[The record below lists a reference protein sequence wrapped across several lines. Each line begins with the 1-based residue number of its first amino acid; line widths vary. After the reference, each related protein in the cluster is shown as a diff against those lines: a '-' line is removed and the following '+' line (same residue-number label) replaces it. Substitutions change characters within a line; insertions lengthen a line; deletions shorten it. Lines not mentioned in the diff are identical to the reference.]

1 MNGTRVVVADT
12 EKVFRQQLREMLK
25 HAGYLVVAE
34 AGDAKAALHNISQ
47 TEPDLVVLDVELAGF
62 GDLQL
67 LRVLEE
73 RRVAPVVLAIPYNH
87 RLLEEMAG
95 AGGVFGILVKPVQ
108 EAALLPTM
116 ESALVNFKR
125 VKELEK
131 ENRKLRREL
140 ETRKMVERAK
150 GLLMKNRNM
159 TEGEAYRYLQKLS
172 MDRCMSMMKVAKQ
185 VILSFQRQ
193 Q

>member
-1 MNGTRVVVADT
+1 MNSTRVVVADT
-12 EKVFRQQLREMLK
+12 EKIFRQQLREMLK

-34 AGDAKAALHNISQ
+34 AGDAKTALHHVSQ
-47 TEPDLVVLDVELAGF
+47 TEPDLIVLDVELAGF
-62 GDLQL
+62 GDLQI

-73 RRVAPVVLAIPYNH
+73 RRVAPVVLTIPYEH
-87 RLLEEMAG
+87 RLVTDMAS

-125 VKELEK
+125 VKDLEK
-131 ENRKLRREL
+131 QNRKLSREL
-140 ETRKMVERAK
+140 ETRKLVERAK

-159 TEGEAYRYLQKLS
+159 TEEDAYRYLQKLS
-172 MDRCMSMMKVAKQ
+172 MDRCVSMMKVAKQ
-185 VILSFQRQ
+185 IIISFQRN
-193 Q
+193 